1 MFFSV
6 RGKGK
11 DLRARCKAGAGG
23 RKGSGHGAEHGLPRM
38 SDHGYGGGTGGGDS
52 SSTERSSHTSSTTL
66 LTDPS
71 RNAAGKSGEGTT
83 WRTTPILEAL
93 ARPAQLSSPSL
104 AARRLTRWKRIASD
118 DMEKCMEEQEESS
131 LPNET
136 RQNTVDEG
144 VEDNT
149 EETAG
154 DSLDSGGPLKDKEKG
169 SEVPPLSDSEEDST
183 HVLMRPKDA
192 YR

>member
-1 MFFSV
+1 
-6 RGKGK
+6 
-11 DLRARCKAGAGG
+11 
-23 RKGSGHGAEHGLPRM
+23 M
-38 SDHGYGGGTGGGDS
+38 SDHGCGAGTGGGGGDS

-66 LTDPS
+66 LTDPVRHTS
-71 RNAAGKSGEGTT
+71 GRGGEGTS

-131 LPNET
+131 SPNET
-136 RQNTVDEG
+136 RQNTVDDG
-144 VEDNT
+144 VEADT
-149 EETAG
+149 EETPG
-154 DSLDSGGPLKDKEKG
+154 DSVDSGGPAKDKEKG
-169 SEVPPLSDSEEDST
+169 SEVPPLSDSEDDST
-183 HVLMRPKDA
+183 HVLMRPKEA